1 MEHQHNFNTN
11 NNSQISNARNKD
23 KDDES
28 ILILNFKNYL
38 EVAGRASIEL
48 AQAAQLVSKSLE
60 GRIKIVACPPQPA
73 LSLVKENV
81 DIPVFAQHVDNAKE
95 GSTTGYFIP
104 EIAKSFGAQG
114 SLINHSEHRIDRPET
129 IQNLVDN
136 LRKLQMIS
144 VVCARSAAE
153 VADIARFKPDY
164 IAIEPPEL
172 IGSGKAVS
180 KENPAIVT
188 DSIEAAAKVTQ
199 VVKVIC
205 GAGITDAADVRSA
218 LKLGAKGIL
227 VASGVI
233 KATSWVD
240 KISELASGYK

>member
-1 MEHQHNFNTN
+1 
-11 NNSQISNARNKD
+11 
-23 KDDES
+23 
-28 ILILNFKNYL
+28 
-38 EVAGRASIEL
+38 V
-48 AQAAQLVSKSLE
+48 
-60 GRIKIVACPPQPA
+60 CPPQPA
-73 LSLVKENV
+73 LSLVKETV
-81 DIPVFAQHVDNAKE
+81 DIPVFSQHVDDAKE

-114 SLINHSEHRIDRPET
+114 SLINHSEHRLESPET
-129 IQNLVDN
+129 IQNTVNN
-136 LRKLQMIS
+136 LRKLQMVS
-144 VVCARSAAE
+144 VVCARSASE
-153 VADIARFKPDY
+153 VSDIAGFKPDY

-188 DSIEAAAKVTQ
+188 ESIEAAARVSQ
-199 VVKVIC
+199 DVKVIC

-218 LKLGAKGIL
+218 LKLGARGIL

-233 KATSWVD
+233 KATSWAD

>member
-1 MEHQHNFNTN
+1 VEHEYSTNTKN
-11 NNSQISNARNKD
+11 NNQISKIKNNY
-23 KDDES
+23 ES
-28 ILILNFKNYL
+28 PILILNFKNYL
-38 EVAGRASIEL
+38 EVAGQGSIKLAKAAEL
-48 AQAAQLVSKSLE
+48 ISKSLD
-60 GRIKIVACPPQPA
+60 GRMKIIACPPQPA

-81 DIPVFAQHVDNAKE
+81 DIPVFAQHVDDAKE

-114 SLINHSEHRIDRPET
+114 SLINHSEHRIDKPET
-129 IQNLVDN
+129 IRNLVNN
-136 LRKLQMIS
+136 LRGLQMVS

-153 VADIARFKPDY
+153 VSDIAKFKPDY

-188 DSIEAAAKVTQ
+188 DSIEAAAKVSQ
-199 VVKVIC
+199 EVRVIC

>member
-1 MEHQHNFNTN
+1 VEPQNNINTN
-11 NNSQISNARNKD
+11 NNNKISNVRNKD
-23 KDDES
+23 EGPV
-28 ILILNFKNYL
+28 LILNFKNYL
-38 EVAGRASIEL
+38 EVSGQGSIKL
-48 AQAAQLVSKSLE
+48 AKAAQLIYKSLD
-60 GRIKIVACPPQPA
+60 GRIQVVACPPQPA
-73 LSLVKENV
+73 LSIVNEYV
-81 DIPVFAQHVDNAKE
+81 DIPVFAQHVDDAKE

-104 EIAKSFGAQG
+104 GIAKSFGAQG

-129 IQNLVDN
+129 IRNLVNN
-136 LRKLQMIS
+136 LRALQMVS
-144 VVCARSAAE
+144 VVCARSASE
-153 VADIARFKPDY
+153 VSDIAKFKPDY

-172 IGSGKAVS
+172 IGSGKSVS

-188 DSIEAAAKVTQ
+188 DSIEAAAKVSQ
-199 VVKVIC
+199 EVRVIC

>member
-1 MEHQHNFNTN
+1 VEPQHNINTN
-11 NNSQISNARNKD
+11 NITQISNARNKD
-23 KDDES
+23 EDP

-38 EVAGRASIEL
+38 EVAGQGSIKL
-48 AQAAQLVSKSLE
+48 AKAAQLISKSLD
-60 GRIKIVACPPQPA
+60 GRIRIAACPPQPA

-81 DIPVFAQHVDNAKE
+81 DIPVFAQHVDDAKE

-114 SLINHSEHRIDRPET
+114 SLINHSEHRIDGLET
-129 IQNLVDN
+129 IQNLVN
-136 LRKLQMIS
+136 SLRKLQMVS

-153 VADIARFKPDY
+153 VADIAKFKPDY

-188 DSIEAAAKVTQ
+188 DSIEAAAKVSQ
-199 VVKVIC
+199 EVRVIC

>member
-23 KDDES
+23 KDDDP

-38 EVAGRASIEL
+38 DVAGRASIEL
-48 AQAAQLVSKSLE
+48 AKAAQQVSKSLD

-81 DIPVFAQHVDNAKE
+81 DIPVFAQHVDDAKE

-114 SLINHSEHRIDRPET
+114 SLINHSEHRIDRFET

-144 VVCARSAAE
+144 VVCARSASE

-188 DSIEAAAKVTQ
+188 DSIEAAAKVSPE
-199 VVKVIC
+199 VRVIC

>member
-1 MEHQHNFNTN
+1 MKHQYNINAN

-23 KDDES
+23 EDPV
-28 ILILNFKNYL
+28 LILNFKNYL
-38 EVAGRASIEL
+38 KLAGRASIEL
-48 AQAAQLVSKSLE
+48 AKAAQQVSKSLD

-81 DIPVFAQHVDNAKE
+81 DIPVFAQHVDDAKE

-114 SLINHSEHRIDRPET
+114 SLINHSEHRIDRSET

-136 LRKLQMIS
+136 LRKLQMVS

-188 DSIEAAAKVTQ
+188 DSIESAAKVSQ
-199 VVKVIC
+199 EVRVIC

-240 KISELASGYK
+240 KITELASGYK

>member
-1 MEHQHNFNTN
+1 VEHQHNFNTN

-23 KDDES
+23 KDDDP

-48 AQAAQLVSKSLE
+48 ARAAQQVSKSLD

-81 DIPVFAQHVDNAKE
+81 DIPVFAQHVDDAKE

-114 SLINHSEHRIDRPET
+114 SLVNHSEHRIDRPET

-136 LRKLQMIS
+136 LRKQQMIS

-188 DSIEAAAKVTQ
+188 DSIEAAAKVSQ

-233 KATSWVD
+233 KSTSWAD

>member
-1 MEHQHNFNTN
+1 MESQYNINAN
-11 NNSQISNARNKD
+11 NNNKISNAGIKD
-23 KDDES
+23 ENEDP

-48 AQAAQLVSKSLE
+48 AKAAQQVSKSLD
-60 GRIKIVACPPQPA
+60 GRIKIIACPPQPA

-81 DIPVFAQHVDNAKE
+81 DIPVFAQHVDDAKE

-136 LRKLQMIS
+136 LRKLQMVS

-164 IAIEPPEL
+164 IAIEPQEL

-188 DSIEAAAKVTQ
+188 DSIESAAKVSQ
-199 VVKVIC
+199 EVRVIC
-205 GAGITDAADVRSA
+205 GAGITDATDVRSA

-240 KISELASGYK
+240 KITELASGYK

>member
-1 MEHQHNFNTN
+1 MERQYNINANSN
-11 NNSQISNARNKD
+11 NQISNDRSKD
-23 KDDES
+23 GNEYP

-48 AQAAQLVSKSLE
+48 AKAARQVSKSLD

-81 DIPVFAQHVDNAKE
+81 DIPVFAQHVDDAKE

-114 SLINHSEHRIDRPET
+114 SLINHSEHRIERPET

-136 LRKLQMIS
+136 LRKLQMVS
-144 VVCARSAAE
+144 VVCARSSTE

-188 DSIEAAAKVTQ
+188 ESIESAAKVSQ
-199 VVKVIC
+199 EVRVIC

-233 KATSWVD
+233 KANSWVD
-240 KISELASGYK
+240 KITELASGYK

>member
-1 MEHQHNFNTN
+1 VERQYNINAN
-11 NNSQISNARNKD
+11 NNNQIRNVKNMD
-23 KDDES
+23 GNQYP

-38 EVAGRASIEL
+38 EVAGQGSIKL
-48 AQAAQLVSKSLE
+48 AKAAQLISKSLD

-81 DIPVFAQHVDNAKE
+81 DIPVFAQHVDDAKE

-129 IQNLVDN
+129 IQNLVDK
-136 LRKLQMIS
+136 LRKLEMVS

-188 DSIEAAAKVTQ
+188 DSIEAAARVSQ
-199 VVKVIC
+199 DVKVIC
-205 GAGITDAADVRSA
+205 GAGIADAADVRSA
-218 LKLGAKGIL
+218 LKLGARGIL

-233 KATSWVD
+233 KANSWVD
-240 KISELASGYK
+240 KISELVSGYK

>member
-1 MEHQHNFNTN
+1 VERQN
-11 NNSQISNARNKD
+11 NINRQISNARNN
-23 KDDES
+23 DEDEDP

-48 AQAAQLVSKSLE
+48 ARAAQQVSKSLD
-60 GRIKIVACPPQPA
+60 GRIKVVACPPQPA
-73 LSLVKENV
+73 ISLVKENV
-81 DIPVFAQHVDNAKE
+81 DIPVFAQHVDDAKE

-129 IQNLVDN
+129 IQNLVNN

-188 DSIEAAAKVTQ
+188 DSIEAAAKVSHE
-199 VVKVIC
+199 VRVIC

-233 KATSWVD
+233 KANSWVD

>member
-1 MEHQHNFNTN
+1 MERQYNIITN
-11 NNSQISNARNKD
+11 NNNKISNARIKD
-23 KDDES
+23 GNEDP

-38 EVAGRASIEL
+38 ELAGRASIEL
-48 AQAAQLVSKSLE
+48 AKAAQQVSKSLD
-60 GRIKIVACPPQPA
+60 GRIKIIACPPQPA

-81 DIPVFAQHVDNAKE
+81 DIPVFAQHVDDAKE

-114 SLINHSEHRIDRPET
+114 SLINHSEHRIERPET
-129 IQNLVDN
+129 IQNLVND
-136 LRKLQMIS
+136 LRKLQMVS

-188 DSIEAAAKVTQ
+188 DSIESAAKVSQ
-199 VVKVIC
+199 EVRVIC

-240 KISELASGYK
+240 KITELASGYK

>member
-1 MEHQHNFNTN
+1 VEHQYNNSTN
-11 NNSQISNARNKD
+11 NNNQINEVRNKD
-23 KDDES
+23 EIP

-38 EVAGRASIEL
+38 EVAGQGSIKLAKAAEL
-48 AQAAQLVSKSLE
+48 ISKSLD
-60 GRIKIVACPPQPA
+60 GRMKIVACPPQPA
-73 LSLVKENV
+73 LSLIKENV
-81 DIPVFAQHVDNAKE
+81 DIPVFCQHVDDAKE

-129 IQNLVDN
+129 IQNLVEN
-136 LRKLQMIS
+136 LRGLQMIS
-144 VVCARSAAE
+144 VVCARSASE
-153 VADIARFKPDY
+153 VSDIAKFKPDY

-188 DSIEAAAKVTQ
+188 DSIESAAKVSQ
-199 VVKVIC
+199 EVRVIC

-233 KATSWVD
+233 KANSWVD

>member
-1 MEHQHNFNTN
+1 VERQYNINAN
-11 NNSQISNARNKD
+11 NNNQISNARNKD
-23 KDDES
+23 ENEDP

-48 AQAAQLVSKSLE
+48 AKAARQVSKSLD

-81 DIPVFAQHVDNAKE
+81 DIPVFAQHVDDAKE

-114 SLINHSEHRIDRPET
+114 SLINHSEHRIERPHT

-136 LRKLQMIS
+136 LRKLQMVS
-144 VVCARSAAE
+144 VVCARSATE

-188 DSIEAAAKVTQ
+188 DSIESAAKVSQ
-199 VVKVIC
+199 EVRVIC

-233 KATSWVD
+233 KANSWVD
-240 KISELASGYK
+240 KITELASGYK

>member
-1 MEHQHNFNTN
+1 VKRQYNVNAN
-11 NNSQISNARNKD
+11 NNNLIRNVQNKD
-23 KDDES
+23 EEP

-38 EVAGRASIEL
+38 EVAGLASIEL
-48 AQAAQLVSKSLE
+48 AKAAQQVSKSLD

-73 LSLVKENV
+73 LSLVKEKV
-81 DIPVFAQHVDNAKE
+81 DILVFAQHVDDAKE

-114 SLINHSEHRIDRPET
+114 SLINHSEHRIDRPES
-129 IQNLVDN
+129 IQNLVDT
-136 LRKLQMIS
+136 LRKLQMVS

-153 VADIARFKPDY
+153 VADIAKFNPDY

-188 DSIEAAAKVTQ
+188 DSIESAARVSQ
-199 VVKVIC
+199 EVRVIC

-218 LKLGAKGIL
+218 LKLGAKGTL

-240 KISELASGYK
+240 KITELASGYK

>member
-1 MEHQHNFNTN
+1 VEHQYNNNTN
-11 NNSQISNARNKD
+11 NNNQINRVRNKD
-23 KDDES
+23 E
-28 ILILNFKNYL
+28 IPIIILNFKNYL
-38 EVAGRASIEL
+38 EVAGQGSIKLAKAAEL
-48 AQAAQLVSKSLE
+48 ISKSLD
-60 GRIKIVACPPQPA
+60 GRMKIVACPPQPA
-73 LSLVKENV
+73 LSLIKENV
-81 DIPVFAQHVDNAKE
+81 DIPVFSQHVDDAKV

-114 SLINHSEHRIDRPET
+114 SLINHSEHRIDKQET

-136 LRKLQMIS
+136 LRRLQMVS
-144 VVCARSAAE
+144 VVCARSASE

-188 DSIEAAAKVTQ
+188 DSIEAAAKVSQ

-205 GAGITDAADVRSA
+205 GAGITDSADVRSA